1 MVTAVEQ
8 AERSR
13 VEVRPRAGLRDY
25 VALARPSHWIKQ
37 IFVLPGVVLAGL
49 LLGERLAEHWWA
61 IALGLVAASLIT
73 SANYVLNEW
82 LDAESD
88 AHHPIKSARP
98 AVAKRLSP
106 VVVTLE
112 YAALAGAGLALGSRV
127 SVLFFWTAAMLLVAG
142 WVYNVPPL
150 RSKDIAYLDVL
161 TESVNNPLRLV
172 LGWAMIDSG
181 TLPPASVLASYWMG
195 GAFLM
200 GVKRLG
206 EYRAVA
212 ASAGQEALVRYR
224 RSFAYYDSITLL
236 VSSFIYAL
244 LSGFFLAVFFIKY
257 RAEYLLALPAVALLF
272 GSYLNVGLRE
282 NSRVQSPETLFR
294 EGRMMALVVLLIG
307 LMLLL
312 TWVDIPW
319 LERLT
324 EPHYMELHWRR

>member
-8 AERSR
+8 SERSGAD
-13 VEVRPRAGLRDY
+13 VRPRAGLRDY
-25 VALARPSHWIKQ
+25 VALARPAHWIKQ

-49 LLGERLAEHWWA
+49 LLAEPLAGHWLA
-61 IALGLVAASLIT
+61 IVLGLVAASLVT

-82 LDAESD
+82 LDADSD
-88 AHHPIKSARP
+88 AHHPIKSTRP

-106 VVVTLE
+106 LVVTAE
-112 YAALAGAGLALGSRV
+112 YALLAGAGLILGARV
-127 SVLFFWTAAMLLVAG
+127 SVLFFWTAAVLLVAG

-150 RSKDIAYLDVL
+150 RSKDVAYLDVL

-172 LGWAMIDSG
+172 LGWAMVDSG
-181 TLPPASVLASYWMG
+181 TLPPASVLVSYWMG

-206 EYRAVA
+206 EYRAVVA
-212 ASAGQEALVRYR
+212 AAGEEALVRYR
-224 RSFAYYDSITLL
+224 RSFARYSSTSLL

-257 RAEYLLALPAVALLF
+257 RVEYLLALPALALLF
-272 GSYLNVGLRE
+272 GSYLAVGLRE

-294 EGRMMALVVLLIG
+294 EGRMMALVVLLVA

-324 EPHYMELHWRR
+324 EPHYLELHW